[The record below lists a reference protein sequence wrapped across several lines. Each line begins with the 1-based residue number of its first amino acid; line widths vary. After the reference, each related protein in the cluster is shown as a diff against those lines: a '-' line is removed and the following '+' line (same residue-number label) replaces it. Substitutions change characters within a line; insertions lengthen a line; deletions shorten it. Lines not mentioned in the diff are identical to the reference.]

1 MTKKEIQMANRI
13 VGKIKKEYEKEK
25 ALKESGKKKN
35 GERFSSDITEN
46 LDILV
51 TMFGISIPELSKQT
65 GIRTQLIGK
74 WLARLNTKTV
84 EDFGLTDQD
93 ISYGRRGTRFLP
105 DGRTIGV
112 CVKLMI
118 EDNIGPSE
126 LASTIGVSIN
136 SLGAWKKKYEKYY
149 KFLSGLPVG
158 LQVTEIERVCFGL
171 EAKLELEEHIRNNQY
186 DEETHRVILNKT
198 YMNERTKKNTR
209 ST

>member
-1 MTKKEIQMANRI
+1 
-13 VGKIKKEYEKEK
+13 
-25 ALKESGKKKN
+25 
-35 GERFSSDITEN
+35 
-46 LDILV
+46 
-51 TMFGISIPELSKQT
+51 
-65 GIRTQLIGK
+65 
-74 WLARLNTKTV
+74 
-84 EDFGLTDQD
+84 
-93 ISYGRRGTRFLP
+93 
-105 DGRTIGV
+105 
-112 CVKLMI
+112 MI

-198 YMNERTKKNTR
+198 YMNERTKKNTHN
-209 ST
+209 T